1 MGVSAP
7 ACRLLWNMEPE
18 GFSWKGGMALTPQ
31 EEAAYEAA
39 AVAPVLVVTGPT
51 ATGKTHLAVELGRR
65 FRGEI
70 VSVDSRQVYRGMDL
84 GTGKD
89 LEEYHGGG
97 VPVPTHLLDVVD
109 PGEPYDL
116 CRYLRDAR
124 RALGDVRSRGHLPVL
139 SGGTPLYLAGL
150 LDGYEMGAAPPD
162 PEFRRSLEGLSSAE
176 LRALLEKEATP
187 ELLARTDKTQDRR
200 VIRALEI
207 SRGAPAVPVLPLKK
221 TLILAPKYSRGEV
234 RERILQR
241 LDARLDAGLV
251 EEVRGLRAR
260 GLPPEKLEW
269 FGLEYRYV
277 GRYLEGQLSLQ
288 EMHDQLLTQIRRFA
302 KRQDIWFRKLER
314 EGHPIHW
321 IPRGNIEEATALVA
335 EFLHLAAQGAE
346 K

>member
-1 MGVSAP
+1 
-7 ACRLLWNMEPE
+7 
-18 GFSWKGGMALTPQ
+18 MALTPQ
-31 EEAAYEAA
+31 EKAAYEAVA
-39 AVAPVLVVTGPT
+39 IAPVLVVTGPT
-51 ATGKTHLAVELGRR
+51 ATGKTRLAVELSRR
-65 FRGEI
+65 FQGEI
-70 VSVDSRQVYRGMDL
+70 ISVDSRQVYRGMDL

-89 LEEYHGGG
+89 LEEYREGGT
-97 VPVPTHLLDVVD
+97 PVPTHLLDVVN
-109 PGEPYDL
+109 PGESYDL

-124 RALGDVRSRGHLPVL
+124 RALGEIYSRGRLPVL

-150 LDGYEMGAAPPD
+150 LDGYEMGSAPPD

-187 ELLARTDKTQDRR
+187 ELLARTDMTQDRR
-200 VIRALEI
+200 IIRALEI
-207 SRGAPAVPVLPLKK
+207 ARGTPAEPVLPLKK
-221 TLILAPKYSRGEV
+221 TLILAPKYSRTEV

-241 LDARLDAGLV
+241 LDARLDAGLI
-251 EEVRGLRAR
+251 EEVQTLRNQ

-277 GRYLEGQLSLQ
+277 GRYLEGQLSRQ

-321 IPRGNIEEATALVA
+321 IPQGDLEEATSCVE
-335 EFLHLAAQGAE
+335 EFLE
-346 K
+346 KGGRRKEEGGS